1 MAQSCI
7 LTFRDSISPPRST
20 GGRGKLGF
28 RSSLLVGIML
38 VVILV
43 TSTGLYFALREA
55 AANFEDELQ
64 RDFRSKLDSE
74 HRVEEIQY
82 AALTE
87 HCRSLAR
94 RPRIHAALE
103 DGALDLLYPSASDEL
118 RDLTEPDDDPSMPG
132 LHANYYR
139 FLDIH
144 GAVISPPNPDE
155 VGRLNASDEGQL
167 ALKTLPDQQ
176 QTGYLYRGGVNG
188 KETVDELI
196 AVPIVSTET
205 GEVISAL
212 VLGFTFPEP
221 DDATTGIQSGIWLHG
236 RIHLPTLGEAAEAG
250 LSAEVTTAIASTG
263 GPGGRFTTQIGGVPH
278 IVFFNL
284 VNSSSLF
291 PPAYQVCIYPVAD
304 FLDRQRRMRWQI
316 IGAGAALILAGLLAS
331 KIISDH
337 LSQPV
342 EQLAKDSVKN
352 RVQREQAE
360 ARLESTHLELQRSAR
375 FSADTSHQLKTPVT
389 VLRAGL
395 EELRAHPNL
404 THETREEI
412 SALIHQTFR
421 ITSIVEDLLLLSRLE
436 AGRLQLEDQ
445 SVNITRLIA
454 SLQDDLSTQPEG
466 LGVEADIGGAVI
478 HVRGEERYISLILQN
493 LLENACK
500 YNRQGGTIRVGCH
513 EHEGWVLLT
522 IGNTGP
528 PISPDAQERIFERFH
543 RGAAN
548 EDIPGHG
555 LGLNLA
561 RELARLHGGDLRL
574 VGSRADWTEFE
585 VRFRIASEAKI
596 AVHHDV

>member
-1 MAQSCI
+1 
-7 LTFRDSISPPRST
+7 
-20 GGRGKLGF
+20 
-28 RSSLLVGIML
+28 ML
-38 VVILV
+38 VVTLV
-43 TSTGLYFALREA
+43 TGAGLYFALREA

-74 HRVEEIQY
+74 RRVEEIQY

-118 RDLTEPDDDPSMPG
+118 RDLTGPDDDPSMPG

-155 VGRLNASDEGQL
+155 VGRLGASDEAQL
-167 ALKTLPDQQ
+167 ALKALPDQQ
-176 QTGYLYRGGVNG
+176 QIGCLYRGGVTG

-221 DDATTGIQSGIWLHG
+221 DDTTTGIKSGIWLHG
-236 RIHLPTLGEAAEAG
+236 RVHLPTLGEAPEAT

-263 GPGGRFTTQIGGVPH
+263 EPGGRFTTQIGGVPNV
-278 IVFFNL
+278 VFYNL

-291 PPAYQVCIYPVAD
+291 PPAYQVCIYPIAD
-304 FLDRQRRMRWQI
+304 FLERQRRMRWQI
-316 IGAGAALILAGLLAS
+316 IGAGAALILAGLLGS

-360 ARLESTHLELQRSAR
+360 ARLESTHLELQRSSR

-395 EELRAHPNL
+395 EELLAHPNF

-436 AGRLQLEDQ
+436 AGRLQLENEP
-445 SVNITRLIA
+445 VNVTRLIA
-454 SLQDDLSTQPEG
+454 SMQDDLSTQPDG
-466 LGVEADIGGAVI
+466 LGVQADVDGAVI

-500 YNRQGGTIRVGCH
+500 YNRPGGIIRVGCH
-513 EHEGWVLLT
+513 EHDGWVLLT

-528 PISPDAQERIFERFH
+528 PISPDAQEHIFERFH

-548 EDIPGHG
+548 ENIPGHG

-574 VGSRADWTEFE
+574 VESRLDWTEFE

-596 AVHHDV
+596 AVHQDV

>member
-1 MAQSCI
+1 
-7 LTFRDSISPPRST
+7 
-20 GGRGKLGF
+20 
-28 RSSLLVGIML
+28 ML
-38 VVILV
+38 VVTLV
-43 TSTGLYFALREA
+43 TGAGLYFALREA
-55 AANFEDELQ
+55 AANFGDELQ
-64 RDFRSKLDSE
+64 RDFQSKLDSE
-74 HRVEEIQY
+74 HRVEEIRY

-118 RDLTEPDDDPSMPG
+118 RDLTDPDDDPSMPG

-139 FLDIH
+139 FVDAH

-155 VGRLNASDEGQL
+155 VGRLSASEEAQL
-167 ALKTLPDQQ
+167 ALKTLPNQQ
-176 QTGYLYRGGVNG
+176 QIGYLYRGRVNG
-188 KETVDELI
+188 KETIDELI

-212 VLGFTFPEP
+212 VLGFTSPEP
-221 DDATTGIQSGIWLHG
+221 EDTATGIKSGILLHG
-236 RIHLPTLGEAAEAG
+236 RVHLPALSEAAEAA
-250 LSAEVTTAIASTG
+250 LSAEVTAAIAATG
-263 GPGGRFTTQIGGVPH
+263 GPGGRFTTRIGGVPH
-278 IVFFNL
+278 IVFYNL

-291 PPAYQVCIYPVAD
+291 PPAYQVCIYPLAD
-304 FLDRQRRMRWQI
+304 FLERQRRMRWQI
-316 IGAGAALILAGLLAS
+316 IGAGATLILAGLLAG

-342 EQLAKDSVKN
+342 EQLAKDSAQN

-360 ARLESTHLELQRSAR
+360 ARLESTHMELQRSSR

-412 SALIHQTFR
+412 SALVHQTFR

-436 AGRLQLEDQ
+436 AGRLQLENQ
-445 SVNITRLIA
+445 PVNITRLIA
-454 SLQDDLSTQPEG
+454 SMQDDLSTQPEA
-466 LGVEADIGGAVI
+466 LDVEADVGDAVI

-500 YNRQGGTIRVGCH
+500 YNRPGGIIRIGCH
-513 EHEGWVLLT
+513 EHDSWVLLT
-522 IGNTGP
+522 IGNRGP
-528 PISPDAQERIFERFH
+528 PISPEAQEHIFERFH

-548 EDIPGHG
+548 ENIPGHG

-574 VGSRADWTEFE
+574 VESRTDWTEFE
-585 VRFRIASEAKI
+585 VRFRIANEAKI
-596 AVHHDV
+596 AVPHDV

>member
-1 MAQSCI
+1 V
-7 LTFRDSISPPRST
+7 PPRNT

-28 RSSLLVGIML
+28 RTRFLAGIML
-38 VVILV
+38 VVTLV
-43 TSTGLYFALREA
+43 TGAGLYFALREA

-64 RDFRSKLDSE
+64 RDFQSKLDSE
-74 HRVEEIQY
+74 HRVEEIRY

-118 RDLTEPDDDPSMPG
+118 RDLTDPDDDPSMPG
-132 LHANYYR
+132 LHANFYR

-155 VGRLNASDEGQL
+155 VGRLSASDEAQL

-176 QTGYLYRGGVNG
+176 QVGYLYRGKVNG

-196 AVPIVSTET
+196 AVPIVSTEN

-212 VLGFTFPEP
+212 VLGFASPKP
-221 DDATTGIQSGIWLHG
+221 DDTTTGIKSGIWLQN
-236 RIHLPTLGEAAEAG
+236 RVHLPSLDKDAETA

-263 GPGGRFTTQIGGVPH
+263 KPGGRFTTQIGGVRH
-278 IVFFNL
+278 IVFYNL

-291 PPAYQVCIYPVAD
+291 PPAYQVCIYPLAD
-304 FLDRQRRMRWQI
+304 FLERQRHMRWQI
-316 IGAGAALILAGLLAS
+316 IGAGVALILAGLLAS
-331 KIISDH
+331 KIISDQ

-342 EQLAKDSVKN
+342 EQLARDSEKN
-352 RVQREQAE
+352 QVQREQAE
-360 ARLESTHLELQRSAR
+360 ARLESKHIELQRSAR

-395 EELRAHPNL
+395 EELRTHPNL
-404 THETREEI
+404 TPETREEI

-436 AGRLQLEDQ
+436 AGRLQLENRP
-445 SVNITRLIA
+445 VNITRLIA

-466 LGVEADIGGAVI
+466 LGVEANIGSAII

-500 YNRQGGTIRVGCH
+500 YNRPGGIIRIGCH

-528 PISPDAQERIFERFH
+528 PISPEAQEHIFERFH

-548 EDIPGHG
+548 ENIPGHG

-561 RELARLHGGDLRL
+561 RELARIHGGDLRL
-574 VGSRADWTEFE
+574 VESRADWTEFE

-596 AVHHDV
+596 AVPHDV